1 MYKAWVVIIT
11 CVSIVLVKAIFW
23 FKYWEYLLSKCS
35 PQVIISENGK
45 YFTNEDAQN
54 FVNSLNISG
63 NSILKA
69 RPVQVDFL
77 GYWYVQLN
85 GV

>member
-1 MYKAWVVIIT
+1 M
-11 CVSIVLVKAIFW
+11 
-23 FKYWEYLLSKCS
+23 LSAS
-35 PQVIISENGK
+35 SYFRNGK

-77 GYWYVQLN
+77 GY
-85 GV
+85 